1 MLAGLRDGGD
11 CRRQHL
17 RRAARHLIGPPQK
30 SRRDIAVHV
39 AHDGLVHLDL
49 IVAPNL
55 CAMRFEA
62 RPIDV
67 VVVAANQS

>member
-1 MLAGLRDGGD
+1 MEAIADASTCDEPLAISSD
-11 CRRQHL
+11 
-17 RRAARHLIGPPQK
+17 PPQK
-30 SRRDIAVHV
+30 SRRDSAVHV